1 MRIYVVF
8 FESGKIYGIYTNKS
22 KALKEVDQLNNVCYE
37 NATIKE
43 YRTE

>member
-1 MRIYVVF
+1 MRVYVVF
-8 FESGKIYGIYTNKS
+8 FASGRIYGIYTNKS
-22 KALKEVDQLNNVCYE
+22 KALKEVEQLNNVYYD